1 MAERMER
8 RTAGSAVPGRDDM
21 DTRGTVIKLLAGVL
35 GMFLFAFALVPL
47 YDVICEVTGLNGKT
61 GGAYEYAAADLEQD
75 ESREVQI
82 RFVTNINAG
91 MPWGF
96 GADQGGMRVTPGGM
110 NEATFFAHNP
120 TDRIMVAQTIPSVN
134 PGRAAAFF
142 HKTQCF
148 CFDQQVLMPGESVKM
163 PVRFIIDR
171 NMPDS
176 VASITLSYTMY
187 DITEKSGGQAAL
199 ERYEAARVDAP
210 SDRSAFGAGAAAGG

>member
-1 MAERMER
+1 
-8 RTAGSAVPGRDDM
+8 M
-21 DTRGTVIKLLAGVL
+21 DTRGTVMKLVAGVV

-47 YDVICEVTGLNGKT
+47 YDAICEVTGLNGKT
-61 GGAYEYAAADLEQD
+61 GGAYEYEAVDLERD

-91 MPWGF
+91 MSWGF
-96 GADQGGMRVTPGGM
+96 GADQGGMRVVAGGI
-110 NEATFFAHNP
+110 NEAMFFAHNP

-148 CFDQQVLMPGESVKM
+148 CFDQQILMPGEYVKM
-163 PVRFIIDR
+163 PVRFIVDR

-176 VASITLSYTMY
+176 VGSITLSYTMY
-187 DITEKSGGQAAL
+187 DITDQPGGRSAL
-199 ERYEAARVDAP
+199 DRFEAASVEPDA
-210 SDRSAFGAGAAAGG
+210 DLGGAVAGG

>member
-1 MAERMER
+1 
-8 RTAGSAVPGRDDM
+8 M
-21 DTRGTVIKLLAGVL
+21 DTRGTVIRLVAGVA

-61 GGAYEYAAADLEQD
+61 GGAYEYVAADLEQD

-96 GADQGGMRVTPGGM
+96 GADQGGMRVSPGGV

-120 TDRIMVAQTIPSVN
+120 TDRIMVAQTIPSVV

-148 CFDQQVLMPGESVKM
+148 CFDQQVLMPGESVQM
-163 PVRFIIDR
+163 PVRFIVDR
-171 NMPDS
+171 NMPDT
-176 VASITLSYTMY
+176 VVSITLSYTMY
-187 DITEKSGGQAAL
+187 DITEQAGGRAAL
-199 ERYEAARVDAP
+199 ERYEAAGLDAGSVAP
-210 SDRSAFGAGAAAGG
+210 GVGVAAGR

>member
-1 MAERMER
+1 
-8 RTAGSAVPGRDDM
+8 M
-21 DTRGTVIKLLAGVL
+21 DTRGTVFKLLAGVA

-47 YDVICEVTGLNGKT
+47 YDVICDVTGLNGKT
-61 GGAYEYAAADLEQD
+61 GGAYEYSAADLEQD

-96 GADQGGMRVTPGGM
+96 GADQGGMRVTPGGV
-110 NEATFFAHNP
+110 NEAMFFAHNP
-120 TDRIMVAQTIPSVN
+120 TDRIMVAQTIPSVV

-163 PVRFIIDR
+163 PVRFIVDR

-187 DITEKSGGQAAL
+187 DITEQAAG
-199 ERYEAARVDAP
+199 
-210 SDRSAFGAGAAAGG
+210 RSALEQYQAAGVSALTSEPGAAAGG

>member
-1 MAERMER
+1 
-8 RTAGSAVPGRDDM
+8 M
-21 DTRGTVIKLLAGVL
+21 DTRGTVMKLLAGVV

-61 GGAYEYAAADLEQD
+61 GGAYEYTSADLEQD
-75 ESREVQI
+75 ASREVQI

-96 GADQGGMRVTPGGM
+96 GADKGGMRVSPGGV
-110 NEATFFAHNP
+110 NEASFFAHNP
-120 TDRIMVAQTIPSVN
+120 TDRIMVAQTIPSVV

-148 CFDQQVLMPGESVKM
+148 CFDQQVLMPGESVQM
-163 PVRFIIDR
+163 PVRFIVDR

-187 DITEKSGGQAAL
+187 DITELAGGRSAL
-199 ERYEAARVDAP
+199 ERLQAASR
-210 SDRSAFGAGAAAGG
+210 DRSPADPGVAAGG